1 MQPLDYFAENLSVL
15 AQKAPALAEKIQHAA
30 ERIPPEAYPNSPDEP
45 ADFPL
50 KLLTARNGS
59 ITARAKNPDGR
70 WVQLHSAYDPEKE
83 AGVFAESIKWD
94 SANYNIVFGFGLG
107 YIAEE
112 LAQRMR
118 PTERMLIYEPS
129 AEMLALTMQHRDIR
143 KLITRPGTVLGV
155 GESPQALIA
164 QFMAM
169 FSIASIRGLRMISF
183 PAFEHLPGAHRF
195 AELQEGIRAQM
206 FAVGGNFQTLMAM
219 GAAYEYNTLLSFRA
233 ILENPPFRNLVG
245 RFKNIPAVL
254 VATGPSLDKNVDL
267 LHEIKDKALIIAVE
281 TSLKPLLKRG
291 IEPHVVCTGDPQEAN
306 YRHIKGTFAP
316 NTYLVVEPQAPP
328 KSISEWTGRTFIASF
343 GDCMMQWVEK
353 VLGEVGRLKS
363 WGSVATMAY
372 DIALKCGADPIVFIG
387 QDLSFPEG
395 RTYAK
400 GTYFEDEEKNKNT
413 VEELREKGI
422 YLIEKTDIYGKKV
435 YTNKQMYSYCNY
447 FHARFAEP
455 EARRRRIINATEG
468 GILKEGVQIMSFREA
483 VSQYM
488 VEPQPISALL
498 EAAWLERPQVNLK
511 YVEHE
516 TSAVLAEL
524 RELGELCRRGM
535 LTSTKCVKAAQV
547 AKERGTALSELH
559 ELNEFVQRLPKLH
572 SSMSRL
578 SRVIPFIQVANQ
590 TGLLAFKRRS
600 SELATVEPSLEL
612 VIDLST
618 NYHTLFATCMEVAS
632 RLTPLFERARDSVLE
647 RAETEK
653 AKLTA

>member
-1 MQPLDYFAENLSVL
+1 MQPLDCFIENLAVL
-15 AQKAPALAEKIQHAA
+15 AQKAPALAEKVKLAA
-30 ERIPPEAYPNSPDEP
+30 QRIPREAHPDSPQEP

-50 KLLTARNGS
+50 KLFPTRNGS
-59 ITARAKNPDGR
+59 ITARVKKPDGR
-70 WVQLHSAYDPEKE
+70 WVQVHSAYDPEKE
-83 AGVFAESIKWD
+83 AEAFAGSLKWD
-94 SANYNIVFGFGLG
+94 ISNYNVLFGFGLG

-112 LAQRMR
+112 LARRMR

-129 AEMLALTMQHRDIR
+129 VEMFALAMQYRDLR
-143 KLITRPGTVLGV
+143 GVLTRPGTVLGV

-164 QFMAM
+164 QFMSM
-169 FSIASIRGLRMISF
+169 FSIAGIRGLRMISF
-183 PAFEHLPGAHRF
+183 PAFEHLPGAERF

-219 GAAYEYNTLLSFRA
+219 GASYEYNTLLSFGA
-233 ILENPPFRNLVG
+233 ILANPPFRNLLG
-245 RFKNIPAVL
+245 RFKGIPAVL
-254 VATGPSLDKNVDL
+254 VATGPSLDKNVEL
-267 LHEIKDKALIIAVE
+267 LREVNDKALIIAVE

-291 IEPHVVCTGDPQEAN
+291 IEPHIVCTGDPQEAN
-306 YRHIKGTFAP
+306 YRHVKGTYAP

-328 KSISEWTGRTFIASF
+328 KSITEWTGRTFIASF

-353 VLGEVGRLKS
+353 VVGEVGRLKS

-372 DIALKCGADPIVFIG
+372 DIALKAGADPIVFIG

-400 GTYFEDEEKNKNT
+400 GTYFEDEDRNKNT

-422 YLIEKTDIYGKKV
+422 YLIEKADIYGNTV

-455 EARRRRIINATEG
+455 EARKRRLINATEG
-468 GILKEGVQIMSFREA
+468 GILKDGVQIMTFREA
-483 VSQYM
+483 IDRHM
-488 VEPQPISALL
+488 VKPQPVAELL
-498 EAAWLERPQVNLK
+498 EETWQERPQTNLK

-524 RELGELCRRGM
+524 REFGELCRKGM
-535 LTSTKCVKAAQV
+535 LVSTKCVKAAQV
-547 AKERGTALSELH
+547 AKERGSELSELR
-559 ELNEFVQRLPKLH
+559 ELNEYVRRLPKLH
-572 SSMSRL
+572 SALSRL
-578 SRVIPFIQVANQ
+578 GRIIPFVQVANQ

-600 SELATVEPSLEL
+600 AELTVREPSLEL

-618 NYHTLFATCMEVAS
+618 NYHTLFTTCMEVAS
-632 RLTPLFERARDSVLE
+632 RLTPLFERARDSVLDRME
-647 RAETEK
+647 AEK
-653 AKLTA
+653 TAVRT